1 MKVRVLKRFRDKHT
15 GEIHEANKEM
25 TISKERYE
33 EILTVGK
40 LVKLVEEI
48 KEESKAAEPKKT
60 TKKATTKK
68 SK

>member
-15 GEIHEANKEM
+15 KEIHEVDKEM

-40 LVKLVEEI
+40 LVEEI
-48 KEESKAAEPKKT
+48 EEEPKAAEPKKT